1 MRAYG
6 AFGGWSG
13 VSKNSLIATLIFVPS
28 MALIVALHA
37 IGFLFQPS
45 FHPPYAPEIANTIQ
59 RWEISTLRDQI
70 HAGRVKRVAIYQD
83 CSSVEVLG
91 ARARLREQ
99 LDRRAPSR

>member
-1 MRAYG
+1 MR
-6 AFGGWSG
+6 
-13 VSKNSLIATLIFVPS
+13 
-28 MALIVALHA
+28 MALIVALLPYHA
-37 IGFLFQPS
+37 MGFLFQPS

-91 ARARLREQ
+91 ARRAPRARLRKQ

>member
-1 MRAYG
+1 MRANG
-6 AFGGWSG
+6 AFDGWTG
-13 VSKNSLIATLIFVPS
+13 VSNFSTDCIADFPS

-91 ARARLREQ
+91 ARLREQ

>member
-1 MRAYG
+1 MDVFQLMLPVFSMR
-6 AFGGWSG
+6 
-13 VSKNSLIATLIFVPS
+13 
-28 MALIVALHA
+28 MALIVALLPYHA
-37 IGFLFQPS
+37 MGFLFRPS

-91 ARARLREQ
+91 ARRAPRARLRKQ
-99 LDRRAPSR
+99 LDRRTPSR

>member
-1 MRAYG
+1 
-6 AFGGWSG
+6 
-13 VSKNSLIATLIFVPS
+13 
-28 MALIVALHA
+28 MAVIVALHA
-37 IGFLFQPS
+37 IGFLVQPS

-91 ARARLREQ
+91 ARLREQ

>member
-1 MRAYG
+1 
-6 AFGGWSG
+6 
-13 VSKNSLIATLIFVPS
+13 
-28 MALIVALHA
+28 MALAAALLPCHA
-37 IGFLFQPS
+37 MGFLLPPS

-91 ARARLREQ
+91 ARRAPRARLRKQ
-99 LDRRAPSR
+99 LDRRAPSG